1 MKQVR
6 SRIWAAA
13 TVVFALGAT
22 LLFAQ
27 EPSFLTRP
35 QWLKRIGSSVMSVE
49 VLRETLAQVE
59 PGERVEFTQRV
70 LKAVTRLPVGPDEK
84 AAAFVR
90 TAVACIAGV
99 TGDLKYKV
107 IAEVFAGVPVE
118 YLPVVT
124 EELAKRFD
132 QEYNRLSDEAYEKI
146 ATEAVK
152 AAVERNAKTDEP
164 SVRNTFVILAFLRG
178 AKVPGLQDKLVA
190 LLPDER
196 MRKLAASWLPD
207 ALNKRNYDALLAAAD
222 VDALSISNETMLN
235 LIGPGALDRLLFEL
249 NSGASLSRVIQGSL
263 ASVPSSTIDKIGIG
277 DFGINRLPR
286 GYQNQGTNIRKD
298 RDRKTSSDDPVCACP
313 PNDGRI
319 PIRSMR

>member
-1 MKQVR
+1 MKQVK
-6 SRIWAAA
+6 SRIWVSAA
-13 TVVFALGAT
+13 VFALGTT

-27 EPSFLTRP
+27 GTSFLTRS
-35 QWLKRIGSSVMSVE
+35 QWLKKIGSSVMSVE
-49 VLRETLAQVE
+49 VMRETLAQVE

-118 YLPVVT
+118 FLPVVT

-132 QEYNRLSDEAYEKI
+132 QEYNHLSDEMYEKI

-152 AAVERNAKTDEP
+152 VAVERNAKTDEP

-178 AKVPGLQDKLVA
+178 TKVPGLQDKLLA
-190 LLPDER
+190 LLPDDR

-207 ALNKRNYDALLAAAD
+207 ALNNRNYDAMLAAAD
-222 VDALSISNETMLN
+222 VEALPFSNEGILYLM
-235 LIGPGALDRLLFEL
+235 GPGALDRLLYEL
-249 NSGASLSRVIQGSL
+249 NSGASLSRGIDVSL
-263 ASVPSSTIDKIGIG
+263 TTLPSSMINRTGTG

-286 GYQNQGTNIRKD
+286 GYQNQGTNIRKE
-298 RDRKTSSDDPVCACP
+298 RGKGTNSDDLICPCP
-313 PNDGRI
+313 PSDEKI
-319 PIRSMR
+319 PIRSAR

>member
-6 SRIWAAA
+6 SRIWVFAA
-13 TVVFALGAT
+13 VVFALGTT

-27 EPSFLTRP
+27 GTSFLTRS
-35 QWLKRIGSSVMSVE
+35 QWLKKIGSSVMSVA

-59 PGERVEFTQRV
+59 LGERVEFTHRV

-84 AAAFVR
+84 AASFVR

-99 TGDLKYKV
+99 TGELKYKV

-118 YLPVVT
+118 FLPVVT

-132 QEYNRLSDEAYEKI
+132 QEYNHLSDEMYEKI

-152 AAVERNAKTDEP
+152 VAVERNAKTDEP

-178 AKVPGLQDKLVA
+178 AKVAGLQDKLLA

-222 VDALSISNETMLN
+222 VDALPISNDAMLY
-235 LIGPGALDRLLFEL
+235 LIGPGALDRLLYEL
-249 NSGASLSRVIQGSL
+249 NTGASLSRVIEGRL
-263 ASVPSSTIDKIGIG
+263 VTLPSSTINKTGTG
-277 DFGINRLPR
+277 DFGINRLPK

-298 RDRKTSSDDPVCACP
+298 RDKGTASDDPVCACP
-313 PNDGRI
+313 PSDGKI
-319 PIRSMR
+319 PIRSAR

>member
-1 MKQVR
+1 MKQFR
-6 SRIWAAA
+6 SRIWVSVA
-13 TVVFALGAT
+13 VVFALGTT

-27 EPSFLTRP
+27 GTSFLTRA
-35 QWLKRIGSSVMSVE
+35 QWLKKIGSSVMSVE

-70 LKAVTRLPVGPDEK
+70 LKAVTRLPVGPDER

-90 TAVACIAGV
+90 TAVACIAGA
-99 TGDLKYKV
+99 TGELKYKV

-118 YLPVVT
+118 FLPVVT

-132 QEYNRLSDEAYEKI
+132 QEYNHLSDESYEKI
-146 ATEAVK
+146 AVEAVK
-152 AAVERNAKTDEP
+152 VAVERNAKTDEP

-178 AKVPGLQDKLVA
+178 TKVPGLQDKLLA

-207 ALNKRNYDALLAAAD
+207 ALNKRNYDAMLAAAD
-222 VDALSISNETMLN
+222 VEALPISNDTMLY
-235 LIGPGALDRLLFEL
+235 LIGPGALDRLLYEL
-249 NSGASLSRVIQGSL
+249 NSGASLSRVTDVGL
-263 ASVPSSTIDKIGIG
+263 AVLPSSALNRAGIG

-298 RDRKTSSDDPVCACP
+298 RGRGTSSDDLVCPCP
-313 PNDGRI
+313 PNDGKI
-319 PIRSMR
+319 PVRSVR